1 VTESR
6 RLTPI
11 ELAEGALLADVAVL
25 CQLVW
30 TYLPLPGFF
39 FRLLIPTIFTVI
51 VLRRRLAAGLLA
63 LAVAMFVAGVVTGP
77 NLLDLIYLGLEGIGG
92 LFLGVTL
99 QRRWA
104 HLPILVV
111 GTLGLTA
118 ASAAVGILTI
128 FIFLPID
135 QVAKDYQQLYQT
147 VVGTMDSLTTAVG
160 AYDQWRATVFPIV
173 QVLAA
178 FALNYWWLLIILN
191 SFIVAVPTM
200 IVMYFLTNFLVRLL
214 GHNVSPFPG
223 GFLHR
228 LAVRWTRRLVRFRV
242 RRGFLRR
249 RPVPG

>member
-1 VTESR
+1 MGNT
-6 RLTPI
+6 RLSPI
-11 ELAEGALLADVAVL
+11 ELAEGALLADLAVL

-39 FRLLIPTIFTVI
+39 FRLLIPTIFTVV

-63 LAVAMFVAGVVTGP
+63 LAVAVFVAGVVTGP
-77 NLLDLIYLGLEGIGG
+77 NLLDLVYLGLEGIGG

-128 FIFLPID
+128 VIFLPID

-147 VVGTMDSLTTAVG
+147 VVGAMDTLTSALG
-160 AYDQWRATVFPIV
+160 GFDYWRAAVFPV
-173 QVLAA
+173 VAALASVA
-178 FALNYWWLLIILN
+178 FQYWWLLILLN
-191 SFIVAVPTM
+191 SFVVAIPTM
-200 IVMYFLTNFLVRLL
+200 ILMYFLTNFLVRRL
-214 GHNVSPFPG
+214 GHDVASFPG
-223 GFLHR
+223 GFVHR
-228 LAVRWTRRLVRFRV
+228 LAVRWTRQLVRFGIRH
-242 RRGFLRR
+242 RLLRR
-249 RPVPG
+249 PPIPG